1 MTDTAAPDNS
11 AHSSAQ
17 TNTFAGAD
25 TSTSGGGQTQ
35 PQKRWIVSAL
45 GVMQIFAWGS
55 TFYLPAI
62 LAPSIAEETGWPLV
76 WIVGSL
82 SIGLI
87 VAGLVSPTVGN
98 RIDKKGGRW
107 VLTLSCA
114 LLSLGLVITG
124 LSNSLWMYFAGWL
137 ILGIGMGSG
146 LYDAA
151 FATLAQ
157 IYGLKARSAITTL
170 TLWGGFSSTVCWP
183 LSAWMLGLFG
193 WRATCLI
200 YAAILLLVCLPLIRK
215 VLPARVRIANR
226 PRVKNKSVPLELTTL
241 ERRQMRLL
249 SGSLMIAGAIGAL
262 VSVHLLLVLDGR
274 GLSIEQMVAL
284 GALIGPAQVAGRLL
298 EAANKERHHA
308 LWTLTVS
315 VGLTA
320 TGLVLLASGF
330 DITAWAIILYGAG
343 NGIFSIA
350 KGAMPL
356 FLFGSERYAR
366 IMGRLA
372 LPSLLAQAL
381 VPALVAWLLAGFGPI
396 PTLVLL
402 AVLGLANIA
411 VVVLIWRTR
420 LQYAPSA
427 TDQDTNA
434 NTGA

>member
-11 AHSSAQ
+11 AGSPEQAELFPHPDAAQ
-17 TNTFAGAD
+17 PGAD
-25 TSTSGGGQTQ
+25 NRQ

-114 LLSLGLVITG
+114 LLSIGLVITG
-124 LSNSLWMYFAGWL
+124 LSTNLWMYFAGWL
-137 ILGIGMGSG
+137 IIGVGMGSG

-183 LSAWMLGLFG
+183 LSVWMLGLFG

-200 YAAILLLVCLPLIRK
+200 YAAIMLLVCLPLIRK
-215 VLPARVRIANR
+215 VLPARVRVANR
-226 PRVKNKSVPLELTTL
+226 PRVKTKSTPLELTEL
-241 ERRQMRLL
+241 EQRQMRLL
-249 SGSLMIAGAIGAL
+249 SFALMIAGAIGAL
-262 VSVHLLLVLDGR
+262 VSVHLLLVLSGR

-298 EAANKERHHA
+298 EAANRERHHA
-308 LWTLTVS
+308 LWTLTVA
-315 VGLTA
+315 VALTA
-320 TGLVLLASGF
+320 IGLVLLATGLKL
-330 DITAWAIILYGAG
+330 TAWALILYGAG

-350 KGAMPL
+350 KGALPL
-356 FLFGSERYAR
+356 FLFGSERYPR

-396 PTLVLL
+396 PSLLLL
-402 AVLGLANIA
+402 ATLGLANIA

-420 LQYAPSA
+420 LQYAPSRKTHD
-427 TDQDTNA
+427 TDAD
-434 NTGA
+434 TGA

>member
-1 MTDTAAPDNS
+1 
-11 AHSSAQ
+11 
-17 TNTFAGAD
+17 
-25 TSTSGGGQTQ
+25 
-35 PQKRWIVSAL
+35 
-45 GVMQIFAWGS
+45 MQIFAWGS

-76 WIVGSL
+76 WIIGSL

-114 LLSLGLVITG
+114 LLSIGLVITG
-124 LSNSLWMYFAGWL
+124 LSTSLWMYFAGWL

-183 LSAWMLGLFG
+183 LSVWMLGLFG

-200 YAAILLLVCLPLIRK
+200 YAGILLLVCLPLIRK

-226 PRVKNKSVPLELTTL
+226 PRVNSKKTPLQLSDL
-241 ERRQMRLL
+241 ERKQMRLL
-249 SGSLMIAGAIGAL
+249 SCSLMIAGAIGAL
-262 VSVHLLLVLDGR
+262 VSVHLLLVLSGR

-315 VGLTA
+315 VSLTA
-320 TGLVLLASGF
+320 VGLLLLATGF
-330 DITAWAIILYGAG
+330 ELTAWAIILYGAG

-356 FLFGSERYAR
+356 FLFGSDRYAR

-381 VPALVAWLLAGFGPI
+381 VPALVAWLLAGFGPL

-402 AVLGLANIA
+402 AALGLANIV

-427 TDQDTNA
+427 TDR

>member
-1 MTDTAAPDNS
+1 MTT
-11 AHSSAQ
+11 
-17 TNTFAGAD
+17 TTAD
-25 TSTSGGGQTQ
+25 TLPGQDTPPPPI

-45 GVMQIFAWGS
+45 GLMQIFAWGS

-62 LAPSIAEETGWPLV
+62 LAPTIAEDTGWPLV

-87 VAGLVSPTVGN
+87 VAGLVAPTVGN

-107 VLTLSCA
+107 VLTISCA
-114 LLSLGLVITG
+114 LFAIGLCVIG
-124 LSNSLWMYFAGWL
+124 LANSLWMYFGGWL
-137 ILGIGMGSG
+137 ILGIAMGSG
-146 LYDAA
+146 LYDAS
-151 FATLAQ
+151 FSTLTQ

-183 LSAWMLGLFG
+183 LSAWMLNLFG

-200 YAAILLLVCLPLIRK
+200 YAGIMLLVCLPLIRK

-226 PRVKNKSVPLELTTL
+226 PRTSGKKAPLELTPL
-241 ERRQMRLL
+241 EKRQMRLL
-249 SGSLMIAGAIGAL
+249 MFSLMIAGAIGAL
-262 VSVHLLLVLDGR
+262 VSVHLLLILSGR
-274 GLSIEQMVAL
+274 GLSIEEMVAL

-320 TGLVLLASGF
+320 TGLILLATGLEV
-330 DITAWAIILYGAG
+330 TAWAIILYGAG

-366 IMGRLA
+366 IVGRLA

-381 VPALVAWLLAGFGPI
+381 VPAMVAWLLAGFGALPS
-396 PTLVLL
+396 LLLL
-402 AVLGLANIA
+402 AVLGVANIA

-420 LQYAPSA
+420 LQYAPSESPPA
-427 TDQDTNA
+427 A
-434 NTGA
+434 GA